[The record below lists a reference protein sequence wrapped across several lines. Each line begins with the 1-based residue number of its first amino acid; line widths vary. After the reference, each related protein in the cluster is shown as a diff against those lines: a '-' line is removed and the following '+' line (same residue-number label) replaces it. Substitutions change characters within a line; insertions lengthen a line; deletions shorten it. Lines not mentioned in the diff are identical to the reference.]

1 MNKKTRANSTGP
13 ESFSGILAHLYSG
26 AIDLNSR
33 LSDALWHGVSK
44 VKQIFSGRHQ
54 LAKS

>member
-1 MNKKTRANSTGP
+1 MKSAWFFSFFYEQKNPRQSAGP

-33 LSDALWHGVSK
+33 LSDPLWHG
-44 VKQIFSGRHQ
+44 G
-54 LAKS
+54 